1 MITETGEISEALAD
15 AAVRWPGRT
24 PAELLRRLAAE
35 GHAALRESVQAE
47 RAAVAETSGML
58 TGVYQPGHLAELRA
72 EWPA

>member
-1 MITETGEISEALAD
+1 
-15 AAVRWPGRT
+15 
-24 PAELLRRLAAE
+24 
-35 GHAALRESVQAE
+35 VQAE